1 MKSVRCVDYADA
13 QRMSH
18 RSGTIYIMAMGASLI
33 VACLAIAGLQTVRV
47 QRRMN
52 DQIAQATNAK
62 NLAEAGIEFV
72 QHRIQTDANWRS
84 FFVNGVPITRSA
96 SGGSFSVTLL
106 DTVDGNIANR
116 TTDPVVVTSTGRF
129 GDSTQK
135 LSARMD
141 PQIQLYAACR
151 SALYASDDI
160 DFRGCTVTA
169 NQWAYC
175 KNETSITAN
184 PTVNMNVLSSSLKGS
199 KAKITQ
205 RSIVGGTW
213 PMQTPDFNPTSSSY
227 VGKYYEDNAVAIQ
240 ASDIPTGGMEM
251 IKNGEFEVNTANWT
265 GLSCTISRD
274 INQRRN
280 GVASCLV
287 SSQGIISA
295 PLQNITE
302 HMIKGREYRISF
314 WVRTTED
321 QEISAVISLTGSGSV
336 LPVVKT
342 GAAVEVKKNVWTQVT
357 AEIDATWSGVLSK
370 AEFAINSEKNSN
382 YHFDA
387 VSIQD
392 AERDA
397 GTRYIEHVVL
407 GSGSNPYGPKTVSSN
422 GIYSI
427 KAPGERIIIRNC
439 RINGTIIVQSADQVR
454 LEDALSWEPTGRNF
468 PALIANTTIKEL
480 TSVSSLQEN
489 TIGINANP
497 VSAPYRGVSDSDAS
511 DSYPS
516 LISGAMVS
524 TNDISLEGVS
534 ELSGPVMCD
543 SDMEVTSTDLKI
555 NFRSDM
561 ILNPP
566 PGFFADPPPMR
577 LTPSSLQTVP

>member
-1 MKSVRCVDYADA
+1 MFRQVVSCRSKRPPT
-13 QRMSH
+13 

-33 VACLAIAGLQTVRV
+33 VACLAIAGLQSVRI

-52 DQIAQATNAK
+52 DQIAQTANAR

-72 QHRIQTDANWRS
+72 RLQMHTDTNWRS
-84 FFVNGVPITRSA
+84 FFVNGVPVTRTTT
-96 SGGSFSVTLL
+96 GGSFSVTLL

-141 PQIQLYAACR
+141 PQNQLFAACR
-151 SALYASDDI
+151 SALYATDSI
-160 DFRGCTVTA
+160 EFKGCTVTA

-175 KNETSITAN
+175 ENTTKIRSN
-184 PTVNMNVLSSSLKGS
+184 PTVNMNVLSNSFSGNQ
-199 KAKITQ
+199 AKITQ
-205 RSIVGGTW
+205 RSITGGTW
-213 PMQTPDFNPTSSSY
+213 PMQTPNLNPISSSY
-227 VGKYYEDNAVAIQ
+227 VGKYYHDNGVIIQ
-240 ASDIPTGGMEM
+240 ASDIPTGGAEM

-265 GLSCTISRD
+265 GLSCTMARD
-274 INQRRN
+274 TNQRRN

-287 SSQGIISA
+287 SGQSGVSY

-302 HMIKGREYRISF
+302 HMIKGREYKISF

-321 QEISAVISLTGSGSV
+321 QKISAVLLLTGSGDSV
-336 LPVVKT
+336 PVVRT
-342 GAAVEVKKNVWTQVT
+342 GPAVVVKGYVWTQVT

-370 AEFAINSEKNSN
+370 AEFTIDSEKNSN
-382 YHFDA
+382 YHFDS
-387 VSIQD
+387 VSFQD
-392 AERDA
+392 AEREA

-407 GSGSNPYGPKTVSSN
+407 GSGSNPYGAKTVSSN

-427 KAPGERIIIRNC
+427 DAPGEKIIIRNC
-439 RINGTIIVQSADQVR
+439 RINGTVVVQSAEEVR
-454 LEDALSWEPTGRNF
+454 LENAISWEPTGRNF
-468 PALIANTTIKEL
+468 PALIANAPIEEL
-480 TSVSSLQEN
+480 TSIASLQEN
-489 TIGINANP
+489 SIGINANP
-497 VSAPYRGVSDSDAS
+497 VSAPYLGVSDNDTS

-516 LISGAMVS
+516 IISGAMVS

-534 ELSGPVMCD
+534 ELSGPIMCD
-543 SDMEVTSTDLKI
+543 SDMEVTSNDLKI

-577 LTPSSLQTVP
+577 LTLSSLQSVP

>member
-1 MKSVRCVDYADA
+1 MK
-13 QRMSH
+13 MSFRQVNRSCD

-52 DQIAQATNAK
+52 DQISQAANARK
-62 NLAEAGIEFV
+62 FAEAGIEFV
-72 QHRIQTDANWRS
+72 QNRIKTDTKWRS
-84 FFVNGVPITRSA
+84 FFVNGVSFTRA
-96 SGGSFSVTLL
+96 WTGGSFSVTLL
-106 DTVDGNIANR
+106 DPVDGNIANR

-129 GDSTQK
+129 GKSTQK
-135 LSARMD
+135 LSARID
-141 PQIQLYAACR
+141 PQIQLYPACQ
-151 SALYASDDI
+151 SALYATDSI
-160 DFRGCTVTA
+160 EFKGCTVTA

-175 KNETSITAN
+175 ENTTKIRSN
-184 PTVNMNVLSSSLKGS
+184 PTVNMNVLSKSFSGIITNITN
-199 KAKITQ
+199 ITQ
-205 RSIVGGTW
+205 RSITGGTW
-213 PMQTPDFNPTSSSY
+213 PMQTPDLDPSSSSY
-227 VGKYYEDNAVAIQ
+227 VGNYYHDNGVVIQ
-240 ASDIPTGGMEM
+240 ASDIPTGGAEM
-251 IKNGEFEVNTANWT
+251 IKNGNFLMNTASWT
-265 GLSCTISRD
+265 GLNCTLTADSK
-274 INQRRN
+274 QKYN

-287 SSQGIISA
+287 SGQSGVSY

-302 HMIKGREYRISF
+302 HIIKGREYNVSF
-314 WVRTTED
+314 WVRTIENQD
-321 QEISAVISLTGSGSV
+321 ISAVILLTLSGNPD
-336 LPVVKT
+336 PVVKT
-342 GAAVEVKKNVWTQVT
+342 GRAVKAEGNEWTQVT

-370 AEFAINSEKNSN
+370 AEFYINSEKNSN

-407 GSGSNPYGPKTVSSN
+407 GSGSNPYGPGTVSAN

-427 KAPGERIIIRNC
+427 YAPGEKIIIRNC
-439 RINGTIIVQSADQVR
+439 RINGTIVVQSADEVR
-454 LEDALSWEPTGRNF
+454 LENAISWEPTGRNF
-468 PALIANTTIKEL
+468 PALIANTSIEES
-480 TSVSSLQEN
+480 TSVASLQED

-497 VSAPYRGVSDSDAS
+497 ASAPYRGVSDNDTS

-524 TNDISLEGVS
+524 TNDILLRGVS
-534 ELSGPVMCD
+534 ELSGPVVSD
-543 SDMEVTSTDLKI
+543 SEIEVRSTDLKI

-577 LTPSSLQTVP
+577 LTLSSLQSAP

>member
-1 MKSVRCVDYADA
+1 
-13 QRMSH
+13 
-18 RSGTIYIMAMGASLI
+18 MAMGASLV
-33 VACLAIAGLQTVRV
+33 VACLAIAGLQSVRV

-52 DQIAQATNAK
+52 DQISQAANARK
-62 NLAEAGIEFV
+62 FAEAGIEFV
-72 QHRIQTDANWRS
+72 QNRIQTDANWRS
-84 FFVNGVPITRSA
+84 FFVNGIPITRSA

-129 GDSTQK
+129 GESTQK
-135 LSARMD
+135 LSARID
-141 PQIQLYAACR
+141 PQIQLYPACQ
-151 SALYASDDI
+151 SALYATDSI
-160 DFRGCTVTA
+160 EFKGCTVTA

-175 KNETSITAN
+175 ENTTKIRSN
-184 PTVNMNVLSSSLKGS
+184 PTVNMNVLSNSFSGNQ
-199 KAKITQ
+199 AKITQ
-205 RSIVGGTW
+205 RSITGGTW
-213 PMQTPDFNPTSSSY
+213 PMQTPNLNPISSSY
-227 VGKYYEDNAVAIQ
+227 VGKYYHDNGAIIQ
-240 ASDIPTGGMEM
+240 ASDIPTGGAEM
-251 IKNGEFEVNTANWT
+251 IKNGEFEVNTTSWS
-265 GLSCTISRD
+265 GLSCTTTRD
-274 INQRRN
+274 TNQRHN

-287 SSQGIISA
+287 SGQGIISA

-321 QEISAVISLTGSGSV
+321 QEISAVISLTGSGSIF
-336 LPVVKT
+336 PVIKT
-342 GAAVEVKKNVWTQVT
+342 GPPVEVERNVWTQVT
-357 AEIDATWSGVLSK
+357 AEIEATWSGVLSR
-370 AEFAINSEKNSN
+370 AEFAINSERNSN
-382 YHFDA
+382 YHFDS

-392 AERDA
+392 TQREA

-407 GSGSNPYGPKTVSSN
+407 GSGSNPYGSKTVSAN

-427 KAPGERIIIRNC
+427 NAPGEKIVIRNC
-439 RINGTIIVQSADQVR
+439 RINGTIVVQSADEVR
-454 LEDALSWEPTGRNF
+454 LENAISWEPTGRNF
-468 PALIANTTIKEL
+468 PALIANTSIEES
-480 TSVSSLQEN
+480 TSVASLQED

-497 VSAPYRGVSDSDAS
+497 ASAPYRGVSDNDTS

-534 ELSGPVMCD
+534 ELSGPILCD
-543 SDMEVTSTDLKI
+543 SDIEVTSTNLSI

-566 PGFFADPPPMR
+566 PGFYADPPPMR
-577 LTPSSLQTVP
+577 LTLSSLQSAP